1 MTDLQVLNLE
11 TQIQNLAQ
19 ESKSQT
25 NKLSLHIA
33 DADDEINRLK
43 VKITDLYRQDD
54 DIGNEMH
61 TLSNAIDAN
70 RADIDELQT
79 QISEHSD
86 VLDEFRTNFQ
96 SIDDNIEQL
105 DNDHHEELHQIAQ
118 RLDSFYKRLNDV
130 DVYTKEIPQYVI
142 MDEESYSKL
151 KEPDATKFYF
161 VVDKDDLN
169 PSK

>member
-1 MTDLQVLNLE
+1 MTDLQVLKLE

-19 ESKSQT
+19 ESKSQA

-43 VKITDLYRQDD
+43 VKVTDLYSQDD

-61 TLSNAIDAN
+61 TLSDAIDVN

-79 QISEHSD
+79 QISDHAN
-86 VLDEFRTNFQ
+86 VLDEYRANFQ
-96 SIDDNIEQL
+96 TIDDTIEQL

-118 RLDSFYKRLNDV
+118 QLDGFYKRLNDV

-142 MDEESYSKL
+142 IDENH
-151 KEPDATKFYF
+151 TT
-161 VVDKDDLN
+161 N
-169 PSK
+169 